1 MRIGIIGAGAVG
13 SIIAREFYKLPRDK
27 VELVLM
33 ARSAR
38 DGFTVLEQGMKTYHE
53 IKVHNISDVT
63 DQFDVLFIAA
73 KTPALTMLKDT
84 INNITH
90 KDSEII
96 YALNGMGYDSV
107 FDQGIP
113 GVVYISG
120 QQHDNYIEHYVNQ
133 KIILP
138 EHQFTYIDKLI
149 ELIDSTEAVNFE
161 LLKSSAFNKMRYEK
175 LLINVG
181 INSMTALSKNTSKI
195 FEDDKIVQ
203 LTRQLLTESVAVV
216 NMCNTDNVEIDEH
229 FIDYAMDMYFSY
241 PRDMGTSMY
250 YDVMANKTTEFK
262 YIQRFVHNMKQG
274 YALDTPVLD
283 IVVTLL
289 AAYEKK

>member
-138 EHQFTYIDKLI
+138 EGKFSYIDKLI
-149 ELIDSTEAVNFE
+149 ELIDSTETVNFE

-195 FEDDKIVQ
+195 FEDDRTVQ
-203 LTRQLLTESVAVV
+203 LTRQLLTESLAVV
-216 NMCNTDNVEIDEH
+216 NKCNTDNVEIDEN

-250 YDVMANKTTEFK
+250 YDVMANKTTEFE
-262 YIQRFVHNMKQG
+262 YIQQYVYNMKQDCDI
-274 YALDTPVLD
+274 DTPVLD

-289 AAYEKK
+289 AAYDKK

>member
-1 MRIGIIGAGAVG
+1 MKIGIIGAGAVG
-13 SIIAREFYKLPRDK
+13 SIIAREFHKLPADK
-27 VELVLM
+27 VELTLM
-33 ARSAR
+33 ARSQR
-38 DGFTVLEQGMKTYHE
+38 DGFTILEQDVKIFHE
-53 IKVHNISDVT
+53 IKVHNINEVT
-63 DQFDVLFIAA
+63 EKFDVLFIAT
-73 KTPALTMLKDT
+73 KTPALTALQDT

-96 YALNGMGYDSV
+96 YALNGMGYDSI

-120 QQHDNYIEHYVNQ
+120 QQHDDYIEHYVNQ

-138 EHQFTYIDKLI
+138 ECQFSYIDKLI
-149 ELIDSTEAVNFE
+149 ELIDYTETVNFE
-161 LLKSSAFNKMRYEK
+161 LLKSSEFNKMRYEK

-195 FEDDKIVQ
+195 FEDERTVQ
-203 LTRQLLTESVAVV
+203 LTKRLLAESVAVV
-216 NMCNTDNVEIDEH
+216 NLCNKDNVEIDDR
-229 FIDYAMDMYFSY
+229 FIDDAMDMYYSY
-241 PRDMGTSMY
+241 PRNMGTSMY

-262 YIQRFVHNMKQG
+262 YIQQYVHNMKQG
-274 YALDTPVLD
+274 YDIDTPALD

-289 AAYEKK
+289 AAYEKN

>member
-13 SIIAREFYKLPRDK
+13 SIIAREFYKLPADK
-27 VELVLM
+27 VELTLM

-38 DGFTVLEQGMKTYHE
+38 DGFTILDQGVKTYHE
-53 IKVHNISDVT
+53 IKVHNISEVT
-63 DQFDVLFIAA
+63 DKFDVLFIAA
-73 KTPALTMLKDT
+73 KTPALTALKET
-84 INNITH
+84 INNIIH

-96 YALNGMGYDSV
+96 YALNGMGYDAV

-120 QQHDNYIEHYVNQ
+120 QQHDDYIEHYVNQ

-138 EHQFTYIDKLI
+138 EGKFSYIDKLI
-149 ELIDSTEAVNFE
+149 ELIDSTETVNFE

-195 FEDDKIVQ
+195 FEDDGTVQ
-203 LTRQLLTESVAVV
+203 LTRQLLTESLAVV
-216 NMCNTDNVEIDEH
+216 NKCNTDNVEIDEN

-250 YDVMANKTTEFK
+250 YDVMANKTTEFE
-262 YIQRFVHNMKQG
+262 YIQQYVYNMKQDCDI
-274 YALDTPVLD
+274 DTPVLD

-289 AAYEKK
+289 AAYDKK

>member
-1 MRIGIIGAGAVG
+1 MKIGIIGAGAVG
-13 SIIAREFYKLPRDK
+13 SIIAREFYKLSADK
-27 VELVLM
+27 VELTLM

-38 DGFTVLEQGMKTYHE
+38 NGFTILEQGVKTYHE
-53 IKVHNISDVT
+53 IKVHNISEVT
-63 DQFDVLFIAA
+63 DKFDVLFIAA
-73 KTPALTMLKDT
+73 KTPALTALKET
-84 INNITH
+84 ISNITH
-90 KDSEII
+90 KGSEII
-96 YALNGMGYDSV
+96 YALNGMGYDAV
-107 FDQGIP
+107 FDRGIP

-120 QQHDNYIEHYVNQ
+120 QQHDDYIEHYVNQ

-138 EHQFTYIDKLI
+138 ERQYSCIDKLI

-161 LLKSSAFNKMRYEK
+161 LLKSSEFNKMRYEK

-195 FEDDKIVQ
+195 FEDDKTVQ
-203 LTRQLLTESVAVV
+203 LTRQLLTESLAVV
-216 NMCNTDNVEIDEH
+216 NMCNTGNVQIDDG

-250 YDVMANKTTEFK
+250 YDVMANRTTEFE
-262 YIQRFVHNMKQG
+262 YIQQYVHHMKQG
-274 YALDTPVLD
+274 YDIDTPVLD

>member
-149 ELIDSTEAVNFE
+149 ELIDSTETVNFE

-195 FEDDKIVQ
+195 FEDDRTVQ
-203 LTRQLLTESVAVV
+203 LTRQLLTESLAVV
-216 NMCNTDNVEIDEH
+216 NKYNTDNVEIDEN

-250 YDVMANKTTEFK
+250 YDVMANKTTEFE
-262 YIQRFVHNMKQG
+262 YIQQYVYNMKQDCDI
-274 YALDTPVLD
+274 DTPVLD

-289 AAYEKK
+289 AAYDKK

>member
-13 SIIAREFYKLPRDK
+13 SIIAREFYKLPADK
-27 VELVLM
+27 VELTLM

-38 DGFTVLEQGMKTYHE
+38 DGFTLLDQGVKTYHE
-53 IKVHNISDVT
+53 IKVHNISEVT
-63 DQFDVLFIAA
+63 DKFDVLFIAA
-73 KTPALTMLKDT
+73 KTPALTALKET
-84 INNITH
+84 INNIIH

-96 YALNGMGYDSV
+96 YALNGMGYDAV

-120 QQHDNYIEHYVNQ
+120 QQHDDYIEHYVNQ

-138 EHQFTYIDKLI
+138 EGKFSYIDKLI
-149 ELIDSTEAVNFE
+149 ELIDSTETVNFE

-195 FEDDKIVQ
+195 FEDDRTVQ
-203 LTRQLLTESVAVV
+203 LTRQLLTEALAVV
-216 NMCNTDNVEIDEH
+216 NKCNTDNVEIDEN

-250 YDVMANKTTEFK
+250 YDVMANKTTEFE
-262 YIQRFVHNMKQG
+262 YIQQYVYNMKQDCDI
-274 YALDTPVLD
+274 DTPVLD

-289 AAYEKK
+289 AAYDKK

>member
-13 SIIAREFYKLPRDK
+13 SIIAREFYKLPADK
-27 VELVLM
+27 VELTLM

-38 DGFTVLEQGMKTYHE
+38 DGFTILDQGVRTYHE
-53 IKVHNISDVT
+53 IKVHNISEVT
-63 DQFDVLFIAA
+63 DKFDVLFIAA
-73 KTPALTMLKDT
+73 KTPALTALKET
-84 INNITH
+84 INNIIH
-90 KDSEII
+90 KDSEIV
-96 YALNGMGYDSV
+96 YALNGMGYDAV

-120 QQHDNYIEHYVNQ
+120 QQHDDYIEHYVNQ

-138 EHQFTYIDKLI
+138 EGKFSYIDKLI
-149 ELIDSTEAVNFE
+149 ELIDSTETVNFE

-195 FEDDKIVQ
+195 FEDDRTVQ
-203 LTRQLLTESVAVV
+203 LTRQLLTESLAVV
-216 NMCNTDNVEIDEH
+216 NKCNTDNVEIDEN

-250 YDVMANKTTEFK
+250 YDVMANKTTEFE
-262 YIQRFVHNMKQG
+262 YIQQYVYNMKQDCDI
-274 YALDTPVLD
+274 DTPVLD

-289 AAYEKK
+289 AAYDKK

>member
-13 SIIAREFYKLPRDK
+13 SIIAREFYKLPADK
-27 VELVLM
+27 VELTLM

-38 DGFTVLEQGMKTYHE
+38 DGFTILDQGVKTYHE
-53 IKVHNISDVT
+53 IKVHNISEVT
-63 DQFDVLFIAA
+63 DKFDVLFIAA
-73 KTPALTMLKDT
+73 KTPALTALKET
-84 INNITH
+84 INNIIH

-96 YALNGMGYDSV
+96 YALNGMGYDAV

-120 QQHDNYIEHYVNQ
+120 QQHDDYIEHYVNQ

-138 EHQFTYIDKLI
+138 EGKFSYIDKLI
-149 ELIDSTEAVNFE
+149 ELIDSTETVNFE

-195 FEDDKIVQ
+195 FEDDRTVQ
-203 LTRQLLTESVAVV
+203 LTRQLLTESLAVV
-216 NMCNTDNVEIDEH
+216 NKCNTDNVEIDEK

-250 YDVMANKTTEFK
+250 YDVMANKTTEFE
-262 YIQRFVHNMKQG
+262 YIQQYVYNMKQDCDI
-274 YALDTPVLD
+274 DTPVLD

-289 AAYEKK
+289 AAYDKK

>member
-13 SIIAREFYKLPRDK
+13 SIIAREFYKLPVDK
-27 VELVLM
+27 VELTLM

-38 DGFTVLEQGMKTYHE
+38 DGFTILDQGVKTYHE
-53 IKVHNISDVT
+53 IKVHNISEVT
-63 DQFDVLFIAA
+63 DKFDVLFIAA
-73 KTPALTMLKDT
+73 KTPALTALKET
-84 INNITH
+84 INNIIH

-96 YALNGMGYDSV
+96 YALNGMGYDAV

-120 QQHDNYIEHYVNQ
+120 QQHDDYIEHYVNQ

-138 EHQFTYIDKLI
+138 EGKFSYIDKLI
-149 ELIDSTEAVNFE
+149 ELIDSTETVNFE

-195 FEDDKIVQ
+195 FEDDRTVQ
-203 LTRQLLTESVAVV
+203 LTRQLLTESLAVV
-216 NMCNTDNVEIDEH
+216 NKCNTDNVEIDEN

-250 YDVMANKTTEFK
+250 YDVMANKTTEFE
-262 YIQRFVHNMKQG
+262 YIQQYVYNMKQDCDI
-274 YALDTPVLD
+274 DTPVLD

-289 AAYEKK
+289 AAYDKK

>member
-1 MRIGIIGAGAVG
+1 MKIGIIGAGAVG
-13 SIIAREFYKLPRDK
+13 SIIAREFYKLPADE
-27 VELVLM
+27 VELTLM

-38 DGFTVLEQGMKTYHE
+38 NGFTILEQGVKTYHE
-53 IKVHNISDVT
+53 IKVHNISEVT
-63 DQFDVLFIAA
+63 DKFDVLFIAA
-73 KTPALTMLKDT
+73 KTPALTALKET
-84 INNITH
+84 ISNITH
-90 KDSEII
+90 KNSEII
-96 YALNGMGYDSV
+96 YALNGMGYDAV
-107 FDQGIP
+107 FDRGIP

-120 QQHDNYIEHYVNQ
+120 QQHDDYIEHYVNQ
-133 KIILP
+133 KVILP
-138 EHQFTYIDKLI
+138 ERQYSCIDKLI

-161 LLKSSAFNKMRYEK
+161 LLKSSEFNKMRYEK

-195 FEDDKIVQ
+195 FEDDKTVQ
-203 LTRQLLTESVAVV
+203 LTRQLLTESLAVV
-216 NMCNTDNVEIDEH
+216 NMCNTDNVQIDDG

-250 YDVMANKTTEFK
+250 YDVMANRTTEFE
-262 YIQRFVHNMKQG
+262 YIQQYVHNMKQDCDI
-274 YALDTPVLD
+274 DTPVLD

>member
-1 MRIGIIGAGAVG
+1 MKIGIIGAGAVG
-13 SIIAREFYKLPRDK
+13 SIIAREFYKLPADK
-27 VELVLM
+27 VELTLM

-38 DGFTVLEQGMKTYHE
+38 DGFTILDQGVKTYHE
-53 IKVHNISDVT
+53 IKVHNISEVT
-63 DQFDVLFIAA
+63 DKFDVLFIAA
-73 KTPALTMLKDT
+73 KTPALTALKET
-84 INNITH
+84 INNIIH

-96 YALNGMGYDSV
+96 YALNGMGYDAV

-120 QQHDNYIEHYVNQ
+120 QQHDDYIEHYVNQ

-138 EHQFTYIDKLI
+138 EGKFSYIDKLI
-149 ELIDSTEAVNFE
+149 ELIDSTETVNFE

-195 FEDDKIVQ
+195 FEDDRTVQ
-203 LTRQLLTESVAVV
+203 LTRQLLTESLAVV
-216 NMCNTDNVEIDEH
+216 NKCNTDNVEIDEN

-250 YDVMANKTTEFK
+250 YDVMANKTTEFE
-262 YIQRFVHNMKQG
+262 YIQQYVYNMKQDCDI
-274 YALDTPVLD
+274 DTPVLD

-289 AAYEKK
+289 AAYDKK

>member
-1 MRIGIIGAGAVG
+1 MKIGIIGAGAVG
-13 SIIAREFYKLPRDK
+13 SIIAREFYKLPRHK
-27 VELVLM
+27 VELTLM

-38 DGFTVLEQGMKTYHE
+38 DGFTILEHGIKTYHE
-53 IKVHNISDVT
+53 IKVHNISEVT
-63 DQFDVLFIAA
+63 DKFDVLFIAT
-73 KTPALTMLKDT
+73 KTPALTALQET

-96 YALNGMGYDSV
+96 YALNGMGYDAV
-107 FDQGIP
+107 FDRGIP
-113 GVVYISG
+113 SAVYISG
-120 QQHDNYIEHYVNQ
+120 QQHDDYIEHYVNQ

-138 EHQFTYIDKLI
+138 DHQFVYTDKLI
-149 ELIDSTEAVNFE
+149 ELIDSTESVNFE
-161 LLKSSAFNKMRYEK
+161 LLKSSEFNKIRYEK

-181 INSMTALSKNTSKI
+181 INSMTALAKNTSKI
-195 FEDDKIVQ
+195 FEDDSIVQ

-216 NMCNTDNVEIDEH
+216 NMSNTDNVKIDEG
-229 FIDYAMDMYFSY
+229 FVDYAMDMYYSY

-250 YDVMANKTTEFK
+250 YDVMANKKTEFK
-262 YIQRFVHNMKQG
+262 YIQQYVHDMKQNDDI
-274 YALDTPVLD
+274 DTPVLD

>member
-1 MRIGIIGAGAVG
+1 MRIGIIGVGAVG
-13 SIIAREFYKLPRDK
+13 SIIAREFYKLPADK
-27 VELVLM
+27 VELTLM

-38 DGFTVLEQGMKTYHE
+38 DGFTILDQGVKTYHE
-53 IKVHNISDVT
+53 IKVHNISEVT
-63 DQFDVLFIAA
+63 DKFDVLFIAA
-73 KTPALTMLKDT
+73 KTPALTALKET
-84 INNITH
+84 INNIIH
-90 KDSEII
+90 KDSEIV
-96 YALNGMGYDSV
+96 YALNGMGYDAL

-120 QQHDNYIEHYVNQ
+120 QQHDDYIEHYVNQ

-138 EHQFTYIDKLI
+138 EGKFSYIDKLI
-149 ELIDSTEAVNFE
+149 ELIDSTETVNFE

-195 FEDDKIVQ
+195 FEDDRTVQ
-203 LTRQLLTESVAVV
+203 LTRQLLTESLAVV
-216 NMCNTDNVEIDEH
+216 NKCNTDNVEIDEN

-250 YDVMANKTTEFK
+250 YDVMANKTTEFE
-262 YIQRFVHNMKQG
+262 YIQQYVYNMKQDCDI
-274 YALDTPVLD
+274 DTPVLD

-289 AAYEKK
+289 AAYDKK

>member
-13 SIIAREFYKLPRDK
+13 SIIAREFYKLPADK
-27 VELVLM
+27 VELTLM

-38 DGFTVLEQGMKTYHE
+38 DGFTILDQGVKTYHE
-53 IKVHNISDVT
+53 IKVHNISEVT
-63 DQFDVLFIAA
+63 DKFDVLFIAA
-73 KTPALTMLKDT
+73 KTPALTALKET
-84 INNITH
+84 INNIIH

-96 YALNGMGYDSV
+96 YALNGMGYDAV

-120 QQHDNYIEHYVNQ
+120 QQHDDYIEHYVNQ

-138 EHQFTYIDKLI
+138 EGKFSYIDKLI
-149 ELIDSTEAVNFE
+149 ELIDSTETVNFE

-195 FEDDKIVQ
+195 FEDDRTVQ
-203 LTRQLLTESVAVV
+203 LTRQLLTESLAVV
-216 NMCNTDNVEIDEH
+216 NKCNTDNVEIDEN

-250 YDVMANKTTEFK
+250 YDVMANKTTEFE
-262 YIQRFVHNMKQG
+262 YIQQYVYNMKQDCDI
-274 YALDTPVLD
+274 DTPVLD

-289 AAYEKK
+289 AAYDKK

>member
-1 MRIGIIGAGAVG
+1 MKIGIIGAGAVG
-13 SIIAREFYKLPRDK
+13 SIIAREFHKLPADK
-27 VELVLM
+27 VELTLM

-38 DGFTVLEQGMKTYHE
+38 DGFTILEQGVKTFHE
-53 IKVHNISDVT
+53 IKVHKVSQVT
-63 DQFDVLFIAA
+63 DKFDVLFIAT
-73 KTPALTMLKDT
+73 KTPALTTLKDT
-84 INNITH
+84 INSITH

-96 YALNGMGYDSV
+96 YALNGMGCDSI
-107 FDQGIP
+107 FEQGIP

-120 QQHDNYIEHYVNQ
+120 QQHDDYIEHYVNQ

-138 EHQFTYIDKLI
+138 ERQFSYTDKLI
-149 ELIDSTEAVNFE
+149 ELIDNTESVNFE
-161 LLKSSAFNKMRYEK
+161 LLKSSEFNKMRYEK

-195 FEDDKIVQ
+195 FEDEKTVQ
-203 LTRQLLTESVAVV
+203 LTKRLLTESVAVV
-216 NMCNTDNVEIDEH
+216 NLCNKDKVEIDEG
-229 FIDYAMDMYFSY
+229 FVDYAMNMYYSY

-262 YIQRFVHNMKQG
+262 YIQQYVHSMKQG
-274 YALDTPVLD
+274 YDVDTPVLD

>member
-1 MRIGIIGAGAVG
+1 MKIGIIGAGAVG
-13 SIIAREFYKLPRDK
+13 SIIAREFSKLPADK
-27 VELVLM
+27 VELTLM

-38 DGFTVLEQGMKTYHE
+38 DGFTILEQGIKTNHE
-53 IKVHNISDVT
+53 IKIHNVSQVT
-63 DQFDVLFIAA
+63 EKFDVLFIAA
-73 KTPALTMLKDT
+73 KTPALKALKDT
-84 INNITH
+84 IQNITH
-90 KDSEII
+90 RDSEII